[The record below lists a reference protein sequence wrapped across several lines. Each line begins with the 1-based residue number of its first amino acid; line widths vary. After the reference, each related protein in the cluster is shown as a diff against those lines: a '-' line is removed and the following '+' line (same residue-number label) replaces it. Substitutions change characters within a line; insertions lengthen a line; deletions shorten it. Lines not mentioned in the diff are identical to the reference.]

1 LKAGYLLSRL
11 GRVLVLSGE
20 GPALICSRSPGHTP
34 SPSGAKDTDLP
45 AGQHPKT
52 EHLEKSSS
60 SIPDG
65 GFQEVLWFSS
75 PYRLFYVRNIPLINI
90 FQSILQR
97 FGCLPAQVMMI
108 PGTKAFA
115 RRPCG
120 RHGSRCTR

>member
-1 LKAGYLLSRL
+1 LERHNGSK
-11 GRVLVLSGE
+11 
-20 GPALICSRSPGHTP
+20 
-34 SPSGAKDTDLP
+34 SPSIVSTRGN
-45 AGQHPKT
+45 KT
-52 EHLEKSSS
+52 EPPEKSSS
-60 SIPDG
+60 IIPDG